1 MAPENSPMNPPAAPP
16 QWAELLLERLLTAAD
31 RQTLVGD
38 LREEFAETILPQR
51 GPVRAHLWYLRQVAS
66 LAIRPLLEPGRFRPA
81 LLLSS
86 VFTLLCGCWL
96 AWMESLLRHPDYL
109 SHVAIDL
116 GIAAI
121 ALATLV
127 TSLLHPGLRIER
139 VLWAGAVALIA
150 IGAQAFIHNTTSAD
164 FEGFV
169 LIVSLALIAQGSL
182 MLLSLGR
189 PAAHH
194 GSAS

>member
-1 MAPENSPMNPPAAPP
+1 LNPPTAPP
-16 QWAELLLERLLTAAD
+16 RWAEVLLERLLTAAD

-38 LREEFAETILPQR
+38 LREEFAEAVLPQR
-51 GPVRAHLWYLRQVAS
+51 GRLRADLWYLRQVAS
-66 LAIRPLLEPGRFRPA
+66 LAIRPLLAPARFRRS

-109 SHVAIDL
+109 SRFAIDL
-116 GIAAI
+116 GIAAVG
-121 ALATLV
+121 LATLV
-127 TSLLHPGLRIER
+127 TSLLHLGLRIER

-150 IGAQAFIHNTTSAD
+150 IGAQAFIHNATSAN

-169 LIVSLALIAQGSL
+169 LIVSLALIAQGAL

-189 PAAHH
+189 PAARH